1 MSEHFQNRKNEV
13 ALRRFAAVSFIEQK
27 VREGFGVVEALRLAA
42 LRPWPDE
49 NGQYS
54 SARTLEDYWYGWK
67 SGGFAALQPKSRGD
81 EGTFRKLPTEVGQ
94 WLLSQVSQYPEIPL
108 KVLYERWTVS
118 GQQLPSLRTLYRFLR
133 SKGYDAASLRRG
145 RLTNSWS
152 QSVRELHEL
161 YCHLTAQTLGLRF
174 DRERLWYEFL
184 RAGFG
189 AADLKRVVT
198 YLQKQIRAERR
209 NIGALKL
216 SNLLQLDRFE
226 EDLNI
231 SRVRLKPPAPRPNP
245 SVQPLPDPQIDDQ
258 QRHRILDDL
267 RSFRQ
272 RLRRNG
278 SAP

>member
-1 MSEHFQNRKNEV
+1 MSQPDHHRPEARSAQNTK
-13 ALRRFAAVSFIEQK
+13 
-27 VREGFGVVEALRLAA
+27 
-42 LRPWPDE
+42 
-49 NGQYS
+49 
-54 SARTLEDYWYGWK
+54 
-67 SGGFAALQPKSRGD
+67 
-81 EGTFRKLPTEVGQ
+81 
-94 WLLSQVSQYPEIPL
+94 
-108 KVLYERWTVS
+108 
-118 GQQLPSLRTLYRFLR
+118 
-133 SKGYDAASLRRG
+133 
-145 RLTNSWS
+145 SWS
-152 QSVRELHEL
+152 ESIRELHEL
-161 YCHLTAQTLGLRF
+161 YCHYTDQTLSLRF

-198 YLQKQIRAERR
+198 YLQKEIRAERR
-209 NIGALKL
+209 NVGALKL

-245 SVQPLPDPQIDDQ
+245 SVQPVPDPQIDDQ